1 MRASL
6 RFFFHGFLEAKDL
19 SDLDWIDGRWF
30 RGVGRKQVVFFKL
43 KLKPVMWIFIS
54 LCLHSPSEVISLLFV
69 VFGFYPWHFHRVTAH
84 LERGNHSE
92 EPYFSPLSPE
102 RSCNRERSIPPGS
115 LRRVPS
121 LWWYSQGE
129 YWHLFSPSWIWK
141 RCLVAPTLAE
151 SVQSALIAS
160 RIILFHFP
168 FLKVTVHPFL
178 PSNPVQ
184 INLTLLLRNSDQ
196 IKVFLCG
203 DDNSAAS
210 KFHTEMTSSYI

>member
-1 MRASL
+1 MNLYLSLPSLSLWSHFSVICGVWFLSLTLSQSDCSL
-6 RFFFHGFLEAKDL
+6 RT
-19 SDLDWIDGRWF
+19 
-30 RGVGRKQVVFFKL
+30 RK
-43 KLKPVMWIFIS
+43 
-54 LCLHSPSEVISLLFV
+54 
-69 VFGFYPWHFHRVTAH
+69 
-84 LERGNHSE
+84 
-92 EPYFSPLSPE
+92 PYFSPLPP
-102 RSCNRERSIPPGS
+102 ERSIPPGS
-115 LRRVPS
+115 LRRASS
-121 LWWYSQGE
+121 LRWYSQGE

-141 RCLVAPTLAE
+141 RCLVAPTPTE

-203 DDNSAAS
+203 DDNSGAS
-210 KFHTEMTSSYI
+210 KFHAEMTSSYI

>member
-1 MRASL
+1 MNLYLSLPSVSLWSHFSVICGVWFLSLTLSQSDCSL
-6 RFFFHGFLEAKDL
+6 RTRKSFRRAIFL
-19 SDLDWIDGRWF
+19 
-30 RGVGRKQVVFFKL
+30 
-43 KLKPVMWIFIS
+43 P
-54 LCLHSPSEVISLLFV
+54 PS
-69 VFGFYPWHFHRVTAH
+69 
-84 LERGNHSE
+84 
-92 EPYFSPLSPE
+92 
-102 RSCNRERSIPPGS
+102 SCDRERSIPPGS
-115 LRRVPS
+115 LRRVSS

-141 RCLVAPTLAE
+141 RCLVAPTLTE

-196 IKVFLCG
+196 IKVFLCR
-203 DDNSAAS
+203 DDNSGAS
-210 KFHTEMTSSYI
+210 KFHAEMTSSYI